1 MASLSSLWP
10 GGSSGPSTI
19 TVDDALA
26 RDLYDRSQDARLQT
40 VRPYKDTENGMER
53 GMKLL
58 TALHDPDT
66 GMLGMRNKSEPF
78 AFELHYSDDT
88 ELLQPRVAT
97 RSDDQFELVDRQ
109 VQSHYANSDTRE
121 VDPSFLELRPG
132 QHIAGTTLQ
141 LRQRKEFERLR
152 PIKNF
157 RMDPDHF
164 DIGPYRSIG
173 REMVGPAHK
182 ADCDVLVQSVIKPA
196 VSTAKWDRNNWW
208 YGIDNTIDSV
218 TGKDDGGNSV
228 DWGQVGK
235 EITEPIQQMGMTE
248 QQRRRENRR
257 RERELLHEEGSRFT
271 GGDDNEPVAN
281 RSDVAKLLDKQRG
294 MRGYHLCIRILAV
307 SDDAE
312 QAQQRVQD
320 TAGMFRNFYDS
331 RFQQGFEPVNFSSKK
346 LYRMVQ
352 HAASRDYTDRK
363 ITFPVDTL
371 TGVCKIPTDIALQQF
386 DYSMSAAGRG
396 VPPRT
401 SRYNWDAAGLN
412 RTTAS
417 RAERQREL
425 LSIDDP
431 THPIWFGDGMRN
443 EIEAGVEPDVLNTHL
458 FIGGTTGVGKTT
470 LLINYFYQLMQ
481 RGHGG
486 LFFDP
491 KGEDAEDV
499 VQLLPEGREDDLVFI
514 EIGADTDYEVGFNFL
529 ETPLDDPDPESQAFD
544 SAVSSL
550 ADDFEAML
558 AQSGNGDW
566 GSRMSGIT
574 RAVVR
579 GLAEYQVRSD
589 EDKTVTMLD
598 MAFLLADEEGRQRI
612 HDMMAEERIEWIQQ
626 ATHVIAD
633 YSEDDLEPLVRRLW
647 EWIFSRT
654 VRSVASHPSA
664 TISIEDIVRE
674 GKILVVENNSSGSTA
689 QRLITTALIRRIWVA
704 IQEQTKRDD
713 EPDPPD
719 FYAVCDE
726 FDDIVNEHSNI
737 QTILKQARSF
747 GLSLTFATQN
757 LNTGGGDNQGIPE
770 SIQSAIRG
778 NCNTFLTFNPRD
790 PDDAD
795 DIARQHSKNIDGDDI
810 TELDDYRLYMRT
822 HDDQGDLTDSYKVKA
837 FPPAPETL
845 AESNVRSEAE
855 TEALIQE
862 SKERYGQPKRTD
874 EEIKEE
880 MFVGGAMGGGGVAA
894 DAEAALPDELDMEDP
909 LIRNRALKAMDDEAI
924 RQEDNR
930 REFVAVPDLL
940 GRLRRYL
947 PGGENINGPGQAWR
961 EVFQKLPD
969 AYFAHREQVSDDGE
983 EAHTEVKSLDTSY
996 MNIGTLEN
1004 DGKKEHW
1011 EQMADAYIPFTQLG
1025 FVFDIPAQTG
1035 GDMPDG
1041 LAKLDDALYLDDL
1054 DADDHG
1060 RITDRI
1066 NNYREDH
1073 AILYQLAGERD
1084 AFIESEHTTGQTQ
1097 PSQTIK
1103 NLAQA
1108 NQEGH
1113 RCLFVCRPDDAT
1125 NIHDTLVGDEPC
1137 CWSKHSED
1145 GEKRFFT
1152 FTRDLNID
1160 GQKITRPGAANNVWV
1175 YDENTGQY
1183 ILRDTDGTE
1192 HARFDTAADIFTDAS
1207 AYPAGGDRTVK
1218 PPAIPEYEFNGAD
1231 PVTDVEWDII
1241 TVPKPP
1247 QTETEDGEIEKE
1259 PLSPADLELYREG
1272 EENTPLSD
1280 MIISPDD
1287 AESSEKNREQTA
1299 GPDAATTAT
1308 ASDGGDQSEARAT
1321 DGGSATDA
1329 EADADD
1335 DETGFEFAS
1344 ESDDG
1349 GSDEDTDDE
1358 SASGESDSGLPS
1370 RY

>member
-58 TALHDPDT
+58 TALHDPNT

-97 RSDDQFELVDRQ
+97 QSDDQFNLVDRQ

-121 VDPSFLELRPG
+121 VDPAFLELRPG

-271 GGDDNEPVAN
+271 GGDDDEPVAN

-401 SRYNWDAAGLN
+401 SRYDWDAAGLN

-431 THPIWFGDGMRN
+431 THPIWFGDGLRN

-470 LLINYFYQLMQ
+470 LLINYFYQIMQ

-491 KGEDAEDV
+491 KGRDAEDV

-574 RAVVR
+574 RAIVR

-626 ATHVIAD
+626 ATHVIAN

-654 VRSVASHPSA
+654 VRSIASHPSA

-757 LNTGGGDNQGIPE
+757 LNTSGDGEQGIPE

-845 AESNVRSEAE
+845 DESNVRSEAE

-862 SKERYGQPKRTD
+862 SKERYGEPARSD
-874 EEIKEE
+874 AEIKEE
-880 MFVGGAMGGGGVAA
+880 MFVDGTAGGGTVAA
-894 DAEAALPDELDMEDP
+894 DADAALPDELDMENERV
-909 LIRNRALKAMDDEAI
+909 RNRALKAMDDEAL
-924 RQEDNR
+924 RQGDNR
-930 REFVAVPDLL
+930 GEFVTVSDLAGDEKASL
-940 GRLRRYL
+940 GRLQRYL
-947 PGGENINGPGQAWR
+947 PGGETINDPGQAWR
-961 EVFQKLPD
+961 EVLQKIPD
-969 AYFAHREQVSDDGE
+969 AYFDHREQVSDDGE
-983 EAHTEVKSLDTSY
+983 EHHTEVRAKDRSY
-996 MNIGTLEN
+996 MNIGEKEN
-1004 DGKKEHW
+1004 DGNKPHW
-1011 EQMADAYIPFTQLG
+1011 QQMADAYDPFTQLG

-1035 GDMPDG
+1035 GAMPDG
-1041 LAKLDDALYLDDL
+1041 LARLDDALSLDGL
-1054 DADDHG
+1054 DANDHD
-1060 RITDRI
+1060 RVADRI
-1066 NNYREDH
+1066 NTYREDYPM
-1073 AILYQLAGERD
+1073 LDRLAGTRD
-1084 AFIESEHTTGQTQ
+1084 AFIESEHTTGQSQ
-1097 PSQTIK
+1097 PSQTIT

-1108 NQEGH
+1108 HNEGH
-1113 RCLFVCRPDDAT
+1113 RCLFVCRPDDAE
-1125 NIHDTLVGDEPC
+1125 NIYDTVGGEEPC
-1137 CWSKHSED
+1137 VRDSHSVD
-1145 GEKRFFT
+1145 GEQRFYT
-1152 FTRDLNID
+1152 FTRNLTID
-1160 GQKITRPGAANNVWV
+1160 GEITRPGSSDNVWV
-1175 YDENTGQY
+1175 YDEQTGQY
-1183 ILRDTDGTE
+1183 ILRDDNGTE
-1192 HARFDTAADIFTDAS
+1192 HARFDTAADIFTDAE
-1207 AYPAGGDRTVK
+1207 AYPDDGDRTIK
-1218 PPAIPEYEFNGAD
+1218 PPAIPEYEFDGGD
-1231 PVTDVEWDII
+1231 PNEAEWDII
-1241 TVPKPP
+1241 TVPHC
-1247 QTETEDGEIEKE
+1247 ERDEDDEKI
-1259 PLSPADLELYREG
+1259 PLSPTDLELYRED
-1272 EENTPLSD
+1272 EEDLPLSQLYLKVAND
-1280 MIISPDD
+1280 AYKDD
-1287 AESSEKNREQTA
+1287 T
-1299 GPDAATTAT
+1299 ATT
-1308 ASDGGDQSEARAT
+1308 DPDPQP
-1321 DGGSATDA
+1321 
-1329 EADADD
+1329 
-1335 DETGFEFAS
+1335 DEPE
-1344 ESDDG
+1344 
-1349 GSDEDTDDE
+1349 DE
-1358 SASGESDSGLPS
+1358 SAKAEAKGQTTESPGEDTEDGAADDKLSGMLN
-1370 RY
+1370 

>member
-1 MASLSSLWP
+1 MVSLSSLWP

-19 TVDDALA
+19 EVTEELA
-26 RDLYDRSQDARLQT
+26 TDLYDRSRDARLQT
-40 VRPYKDTENGMER
+40 VRPYKDTENGLER

-66 GMLGMRNKSEPF
+66 GLFGLRNKSEPF

-97 RSDDQFELVDRQ
+97 RSDDQLNLVDRQ
-109 VQSHYANSDTRE
+109 VQSHYDNSDTRE

-164 DIGPYRSIG
+164 EIGPYRSIS

-208 YGIDNTIDSV
+208 YGIDNTIESV
-218 TGKDDGGNSV
+218 TGKGDGGDSSM
-228 DWGQVGK
+228 DWEQIGE
-235 EITEPIQQMGMTE
+235 EIAEPFHQAGMSE
-248 QQRRRENRR
+248 EQRRRRGRR
-257 RERELLHEEGSRFT
+257 REREREEENLFT
-271 GGDDNEPVAN
+271 GNTADEPIASQ
-281 RSDVAKLLDKQRG
+281 SDVAQLLDKQRG
-294 MRGYHLCIRILAV
+294 MRGYHVTLRILAV
-307 SDDAE
+307 SNEAD

-331 RFQQGFEPVNFSSKK
+331 RFQQGFQPVNLSSKK

-352 HAASRDYTDRK
+352 RAASRNYTDRK
-363 ITFPVDTL
+363 MTFPVDTL
-371 TGVCKIPTDIALQQF
+371 TGVCKIPTNIALQQF

-401 SRYNWDAAGLN
+401 SRHDWDDAGLD
-412 RTTAS
+412 RATAS

-425 LSIDDP
+425 LSIEDP
-431 THPIWFGDGMRN
+431 SKSIWFGDGLRN

-470 LLINYFYQLMQ
+470 LLVNYFYQLMQ

-491 KGEDAEDV
+491 KGEDAADV
-499 VQLLPEGREDDLVFI
+499 VKLLPDDRKDDLVFI

-529 ETPLDDPDPESQAFD
+529 EIPLDDPDPDSQAFD

-550 ADDFEAML
+550 ADDFEALL
-558 AQSGNGDW
+558 AQSGGGSSW
-566 GSRMSGIT
+566 GPRMSGIT

-579 GLAEYQVRSD
+579 GLAEYQVRTD

-612 HDMMAEERIEWIQQ
+612 HEMMGEERIEWIQQ
-626 ATHVIAD
+626 ATHVIAE

-647 EWIFSRT
+647 EWIFSST
-654 VRSVASHPSA
+654 VRSVASHPST

-674 GKILVVENNSSGSTA
+674 GKILVVQNNSSGTTA

-704 IQEQTKRDD
+704 IQEQTKRDN

-757 LNTGGGDNQGIPE
+757 LNTGGKGNQGIPE
-770 SIQSAIRG
+770 SIQKAIRG

-790 PDDAD
+790 PDDAN
-795 DIARQHSKNIDGDDI
+795 DIARQHSKNIDSDDI
-810 TELDDYRLYMRT
+810 TELSKYRLYMRT
-822 HDDQGDLTDSYKVKA
+822 HDDRGDLTDSYKVKS

-845 AESNVRSEAE
+845 ADEKVRSQAE
-855 TEALIQE
+855 TDALIQE
-862 SKERYGQPKRTD
+862 SKERYGEPARSD
-874 EEIKEE
+874 AEIKEE
-880 MFVGGAMGGGGVAA
+880 MFVDGSTSGSVAA
-894 DAEAALPDELDMEDP
+894 DAAMPDELDMEDKRV
-909 LIRNRALKAMDDEAI
+909 RNRTLKTMDDEAI
-924 RQEDNR
+924 RQEGKR
-930 REFVAVPDLL
+930 SEFVTIPDLL
-940 GRLRRYL
+940 PRLRRYL
-947 PGGENINGPGQAWR
+947 PGGESINSPGQAWR

-983 EAHTEVKSLDTSY
+983 EAHTEVKALDTSY
-996 MNIGTLEN
+996 MNIGEKEN
-1004 DGKKEHW
+1004 DGNKEHW

-1025 FVFDIPAQTG
+1025 FIFDIPAQTG
-1035 GDMPDG
+1035 GAMPDG
-1041 LAKLDDALYLDDL
+1041 LAKLDDALHLDDL
-1054 DADDHG
+1054 DRDDHE
-1060 RITDRI
+1060 RVAKRV
-1066 NNYREDH
+1066 NSYRDDH
-1073 AILYQLAGERD
+1073 AMLDRLAGTRD

-1097 PSQTIK
+1097 PSQTIT

-1108 NQEGH
+1108 HDEGH
-1113 RCLFVCRPDDAT
+1113 RCLFVTRPDDAE
-1125 NIHDTLVGDEPC
+1125 NVHDTLVGDEPC
-1137 CWSKHSED
+1137 CWSSHSAD

-1152 FTRDLNID
+1152 FTRDLHID
-1160 GQKITRPGAANNVWV
+1160 GEKITRPGASNNVWV
-1175 YDENTGQY
+1175 YDEATGQY
-1183 ILRDTDGTE
+1183 ILRDTNETV
-1192 HARFDTAADIFTDAS
+1192 HARFDTAADIFTDAE
-1207 AYPAGGDRTVK
+1207 AYPDDGDRTVK
-1218 PPAIPEYEFNGAD
+1218 PPAIPEREFKGDD

-1241 TVPKPP
+1241 TVPRP
-1247 QTETEDGEIEKE
+1247 ERDEDDEKI
-1259 PLSPADLELYREG
+1259 PLTPADLELYRED
-1272 EENTPLSD
+1272 EENLPLSQLYLKVVND
-1280 MIISPDD
+1280 AYSDDTATTDPAPQPDEAD
-1287 AESSEKNREQTA
+1287 DTSANADGQTA
-1299 GPDAATTAT
+1299 DP
-1308 ASDGGDQSEARAT
+1308 S
-1321 DGGSATDA
+1321 
-1329 EADADD
+1329 ADD
-1335 DETGFEFAS
+1335 TEDGVLDEKI
-1344 ESDDG
+1344 G
-1349 GSDEDTDDE
+1349 GMVD
-1358 SASGESDSGLPS
+1358 
-1370 RY
+1370 